1 MMRRL
6 TEKRL
11 QIWQR
16 KSATGEHID
25 CMITVYAEAKELLR
39 ELQGYEVS
47 AARYL
52 AKPVDENRLREAVL
66 YCYGQYQK
74 GRDLLLPI
82 NGGTRKVASKDIYNI
97 EIIGRKCRIRQAKDE
112 WDTRVSMEELEKMLK
127 GKSA

>member
-1 MMRRL
+1 MRMQPFCIAVCDDETADR
-6 TEKRL
+6 EK
-11 QIWQR
+11 IADMA
-16 KSATGEHID
+16 KEICNGEHID

-39 ELQGYEVS
+39 ALQGYEVS

-82 NGGTRKVASKDIYNI
+82 NGGTRKVAPKD
-97 EIIGRKCRIRQAKDE
+97 
-112 WDTRVSMEELEKMLK
+112 LLH
-127 GKSA
+127 